1 MMDRAKRE
9 YEVAKIPFE
18 VEMVSDKNQAYKSW
32 TYSSRVF
39 LVKITEELEM
49 VWCLLFGKGM
59 TTRV

>member
-1 MMDRAKRE
+1 
-9 YEVAKIPFE
+9 
-18 VEMVSDKNQAYKSW
+18 MVSDKNQAYKSW

-59 TTRV
+59 TMRV